1 MHIIVNIMNQN
12 TQNTNYKLLDY
23 QTLRLEN
30 LVSEIQ
36 KCCEYRRLYES
47 KKFSLPVA
55 ELKCLMLFNGE
66 RYLTVKGIAQR
77 LEVAK
82 SRVTKIIQGLIDKGM
97 VDRIEDPQDS
107 RIKLISLTHSGVLLS
122 EEINS
127 FKTTLHKK
135 ILINMDPDE
144 RKGIISYLE
153 LLRSSMEAVKETMG

>member
-1 MHIIVNIMNQN
+1 MNKNNTHINQ
-12 TQNTNYKLLDY
+12 KLLEY

-66 RYLTVKGIAQR
+66 RYLTVKGIAQK

-82 SRVTKIIQGLIDKGM
+82 SRVTKLIQGLIDKGM

-107 RIKLISLTHSGVLLS
+107 RIKLISLTPSGAILS
-122 EEINS
+122 EEINN
-127 FKTTLHKK
+127 FKSSLHKK
-135 ILINMDPDE
+135 ILMNMDPDE
-144 RKGIISYLE
+144 RKSIISYLE
-153 LLRSSMEAVKETMG
+153 LLRSSMEAVKESMG

>member
-1 MHIIVNIMNQN
+1 MNNNNTKTNI
-12 TQNTNYKLLDY
+12 KLLDY
-23 QTLRLEN
+23 QTSRLEN

-47 KKFSLPVA
+47 QKFSLPFA

-82 SRVTKIIQGLIDKGM
+82 SRVTKLIQGLIDKGM

-107 RIKLISLTHSGVLLS
+107 RIKLISLTPSGESLS
-122 EEINS
+122 EEIND
-127 FKTTLHKK
+127 FKKALHKR
-135 ILINMDPDE
+135 ILLNMDPDE
-144 RKGIISYLE
+144 RKSTISYLE
-153 LLRSSMEAVKETMG
+153 LLRSSMEAVKESMG

>member
-1 MHIIVNIMNQN
+1 VNQN
-12 TQNTNYKLLDY
+12 TQNINYKLLDY

-55 ELKCLMLFNGE
+55 ELKCLMIFNGE
-66 RYLTVKGIAQR
+66 RYLTVKVIAQR